1 MCRRN
6 LQTELGFEA
15 LRRARGSVWRTPFRL
30 TTPSVSVTYL
40 SLNPHVPRR
49 PEIDILDTVSEKL
62 LEKEENITFPEVLE
76 LTELPRERVSD
87 LISLARKVTLKYK
100 GDGVFLRSIISAQT
114 GNCPEDCSFCSQLAH
129 FDTEVE
135 AHPLMAAEKILG
147 AARQA
152 EKMGAMDFCIVIS
165 AKGPTPRIF
174 KKVLEAVD
182 LLREETNLKVGC
194 SLGDLSREQ
203 AYELRDHGVW
213 RYNHNIE
220 TCRSHFPNICTTH
233 GYDDRLKTA
242 LLVKET
248 GMNLCSG
255 GILGMGE
262 TVAQRM
268 EFAFEIREL
277 DPTWVPINF
286 LDPRPGT
293 PFHDL
298 RPIQP
303 FEAVKTISIFRLV
316 LPDKIIMTA
325 GGREVTLR
333 DLQAMGLV
341 AGANAMILGNYLT
354 TPGRSP
360 QEDLRMLDDLDM
372 PVRKEILN

>member
-1 MCRRN
+1 M
-6 LQTELGFEA
+6 
-15 LRRARGSVWRTPFRL
+15 
-30 TTPSVSVTYL
+30 
-40 SLNPHVPRR
+40 
-49 PEIDILDTVSEKL
+49 
-62 LEKEENITFPEVLE
+62 
-76 LTELPRERVSD
+76 
-87 LISLARKVTLKYK
+87 TLKYK

-114 GNCPEDCSFCSQLAH
+114 GNCPEDCSFCSQSAH

-135 AHPLMAAEKILG
+135 AHPLMAAERILG

-182 LLREETNLKVGC
+182 LLCAETNLKVGC
-194 SLGDLSREQ
+194 SLGDLTEGAGLRAQGPRGVEIQSQHRDLQEPFSQHMHHSQLRRQAEDRFSGKGNRHEPLLGRHTRHGRDHTSRE
-203 AYELRDHGVW
+203 W
-213 RYNHNIE
+213 
-220 TCRSHFPNICTTH
+220 SSP
-233 GYDDRLKTA
+233 
-242 LLVKET
+242 
-248 GMNLCSG
+248 
-255 GILGMGE
+255 
-262 TVAQRM
+262 
-268 EFAFEIREL
+268 FEIRDL
-277 DPTWVPINF
+277 NPTWVPINF

-293 PFHDL
+293 PFENL
-298 RPIQP
+298 ETIQP
-303 FEAVKTISIFRLV
+303 LEAVRTISIYRLV

-360 QEDLRMLDDLDM
+360 QEDLRMLDDLQM

>member
-1 MCRRN
+1 M
-6 LQTELGFEA
+6 
-15 LRRARGSVWRTPFRL
+15 
-30 TTPSVSVTYL
+30 
-40 SLNPHVPRR
+40 
-49 PEIDILDTVSEKL
+49 
-62 LEKEENITFPEVLE
+62 
-76 LTELPRERVSD
+76 ELPKHEVPD

-114 GNCPEDCSFCSQLAH
+114 GNCPEDCSFCSQSAH
-129 FDTEVE
+129 YDTEVE
-135 AHPLMAAEKILG
+135 AHPLMAAERILR

-182 LLREETNLKVGC
+182 LLVEKTNLKVGC
-194 SLGDLSREQ
+194 SLGELTEDQANVLSE
-203 AYELRDHGVW
+203 HGVW
-213 RYNHNIE
+213 RYNHNME
-220 TCRSHFPNICTTH
+220 TCRSHFPSICTTH
-233 GYDDRLKTA
+233 TYDDRMQTA
-242 LLVKET
+242 KYVKNA
-248 GMNLCSG
+248 GMHLCSG

-262 TVAQRM
+262 SVQQRI
-268 EFAFEIREL
+268 EFAFEIRDL
-277 DPTWVPINF
+277 NPTWVPINF
-286 LDPRPGT
+286 LNPRPGT
-293 PFHDL
+293 PFRDYEQ
-298 RPIQP
+298 ISP
-303 FEAVKTISIFRLV
+303 FDAVKMISVYRLV

-360 QEDLRMLDDLDM
+360 EEDLKMLDDLQM
-372 PVRKEILN
+372 PVRTDISN

>member
-1 MCRRN
+1 M
-6 LQTELGFEA
+6 EA
-15 LRRARGSVWRTPFRL
+15 NR
-30 TTPSVSVTYL
+30 
-40 SLNPHVPRR
+40 
-49 PEIDILDTVSEKL
+49 IL
-62 LEKEENITFPEVLE
+62 
-76 LTELPRERVSD
+76 
-87 LISLARKVTLKYK
+87 LAAK
-100 GDGVFLRSIISAQT
+100 
-114 GNCPEDCSFCSQLAH
+114 
-129 FDTEVE
+129 
-135 AHPLMAAEKILG
+135 
-147 AARQA
+147 QA

-182 LLREETNLKVGC
+182 LLVAETNLKVGC
-194 SLGDLSREQ
+194 SLGELTEEQ
-203 AYELRDHGVW
+203 AQILAEHGVW

-220 TCRSHFPNICTTH
+220 TCRSHYPKVCTTH
-233 GYDDRLKTA
+233 TYEDRLQTA
-242 LLVKET
+242 KYVKEA
-248 GMNLCSG
+248 GMNLCTG

-262 TVAQRM
+262 SVRQRV

-286 LDPRPGT
+286 LNPRPGT
-293 PFHDL
+293 PFEQFEK
-298 RPIQP
+298 ISP
-303 FEAVKTISIFRLV
+303 FDAVQMISIYRLV

-360 QEDLRMLDDLDM
+360 EDDLKMLDDLQM
-372 PVRKEILN
+372 PVRTEITN

>member
-1 MCRRN
+1 MFGGPKIR
-6 LQTELGFEA
+6 
-15 LRRARGSVWRTPFRL
+15 
-30 TTPSVSVTYL
+30 
-40 SLNPHVPRR
+40 
-49 PEIDILDTVSEKL
+49 ILDTVREKL
-62 LEKEENITFPEVLE
+62 LVNEESITFDEALA
-76 LTELPRERVSD
+76 LTELPKDDVSD

-114 GNCPEDCSFCSQLAH
+114 GNCPEDCSFCSQSAH

-147 AARQA
+147 AAKHA

-182 LLREETNLKVGC
+182 LLREETTLKIGC
-194 SLGDLSREQ
+194 SLGDLKEEQ
-203 AYELRDHGVW
+203 AYELADHGVW
-213 RYNHNIE
+213 RYNHNVE
-220 TCRSHFPNICTTH
+220 TCRSHFPKICTTH
-233 GYDDRLKTA
+233 SYDDRAKTA
-242 LLVKET
+242 YLVKET
-248 GMNLCSG
+248 GMNLCCG

-262 TVAQRM
+262 SVRQRI
-268 EFAFEIREL
+268 EFAFELKDL

-286 LDPRPGT
+286 LNPRPGT
-293 PFHDL
+293 PFQEFKMVS
-298 RPIQP
+298 PY
-303 FEAVKTISIFRLV
+303 EAVKTISIFRLV

-360 QEDLRMLDDLDM
+360 EDDLKMLDDLEM
-372 PVRKEILN
+372 PIRKDIVN